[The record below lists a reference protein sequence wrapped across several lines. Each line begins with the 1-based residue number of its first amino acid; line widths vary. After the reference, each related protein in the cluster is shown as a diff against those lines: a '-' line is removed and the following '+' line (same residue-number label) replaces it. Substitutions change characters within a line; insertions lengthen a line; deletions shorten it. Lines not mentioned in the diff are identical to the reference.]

1 MDMSGQIGALAA
13 SYPGKVSKFQ
23 LNKMLGGHQVLY
35 ERSDEE
41 TKVYPYRDSNPFP
54 FT

>member
-1 MDMSGQIGALAA
+1 MSYQIGALAA
-13 SYPGKVSKFQ
+13 SCPGKVSNFK

-41 TKVYPYRDSNPFP
+41 MEVYPYRGSNPFP